1 MSGTAQSAWVAY
13 NPSLN
18 AWQPNQTHG
27 TSPAVLG
34 EERVCP
40 SQKCCWLCTGGVFGL
55 FVALTGERMP
65 GGAVAMAEGNALGKG
80 PVIFHLFDSGIE
92 LIRRKAAGGP
102 FYAPPPPPSQLC
114 MHAPTKAAVRP
125 HR

>member
-1 MSGTAQSAWVAY
+1 
-13 NPSLN
+13 
-18 AWQPNQTHG
+18 
-27 TSPAVLG
+27 
-34 EERVCP
+34 
-40 SQKCCWLCTGGVFGL
+40 
-55 FVALTGERMP
+55 MP

-102 FYAPPPPPSQLC
+102 VYAPPPPPSQLC